1 MAMTAQGM
9 ADKIKAARA
18 AMDQLQTTDAEQAKG
33 FADRQLLALC
43 QGIIA
48 EIVANSELVP
58 ITTDRTSIIEPYG
71 EGIVTGKVK

>member
-18 AMDQLQTTDAEQAKG
+18 AMTQQTTDAAEARAIIDQ
-33 FADRQLLALC
+33 QLLALC

-48 EIVANSELVP
+48 EIVQNSELVP
-58 ITTDRTSIIEPYG
+58 ITTDRTSTVYPYG
-71 EGIVTGKVK
+71 EGIITGKVK

>member
-9 ADKIKAARA
+9 ADKIKAART
-18 AMDQLQTTDAEQAKG
+18 AMDALQTTDPEAAKQ

-48 EIVANSELVP
+48 EIVTNSELVP
-58 ITTDRTSIIEPYG
+58 ITTDRTSIVEPYG